1 MQLKYRK
8 KCINEKRIKH
18 EFGLF
23 CFDIDEPRII
33 RCTLTDFSFAADN
46 KGYIEFVYSCN
57 YTVHTHIQMNI
68 KCQYPMVEHPTG

>member
-8 KCINEKRIKH
+8 KCINEKKNKARIRS
-18 EFGLF
+18 FF
-23 CFDIDEPRII
+23 VSIDEPRII

-68 KCQYPMVEHPTG
+68 KCQYPLVEHPTG